1 MAAAVITAPVQ
12 DSGVRIGESGVTRQ
26 ESAMKNAIGLIT
38 LFQPLRYGSVLLIT
52 AKGRQPKCGG
62 CQPDCGSAYFI
73 SALAPA
79 SVSCFRM
86 SSASFLD
93 TASFTAL
100 GAPSTRSLASF
111 RPRPVIARTTLMTLT
126 LLSPH
131 ALSITVNSV
140 CSSTAG
146 AAAPA
151 AAGPATATAAAADT
165 PNFSSISLIR
175 VESSS
180 TVILD
185 IASSSSALAIAIE
198 IGRAS

>member
-1 MAAAVITAPVQ
+1 MAAMVITAPSQ
-12 DSGVRIGESGVTRQ
+12 DAGVRIRESGVIRQ
-26 ESAMKNAIGLIT
+26 ESATENSIGLIT
-38 LFQPLRYGSVLLIT
+38 LLTPLRYGSVLLIK
-52 AKGRQPKCGG
+52 AKCRQPKYGG
-62 CQPDCGSAYFI
+62 CQPDYRSAYFI

-79 SVSCFRM
+79 SVSCLRI

-93 TASFTAL
+93 TPSFTAL

-165 PNFSSISLIR
+165 PNFSSISLIS

-180 TVILD
+180 TVMLD
-185 IASSSSALAIAIE
+185 IASRSSALAIAIVD
-198 IGRAS
+198 S